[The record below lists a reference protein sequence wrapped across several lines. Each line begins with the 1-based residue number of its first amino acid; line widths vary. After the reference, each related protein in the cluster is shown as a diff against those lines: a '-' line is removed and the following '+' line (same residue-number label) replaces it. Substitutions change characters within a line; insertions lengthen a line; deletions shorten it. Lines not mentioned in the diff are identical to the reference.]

1 VPWNGSGQFS
11 RVFSWVADK
20 AAGLD
25 ILSSRMDTDSND
37 IATNGFGN
45 CLTRDG
51 QGQPSANLPMAGFR
65 HTGVQNAIN
74 RTDYASLGQVQDDLT
89 NWTIA
94 GGTSDALTATYSPA
108 LTALSDGQICFV
120 RATAANATTTP
131 TFAPNALPARTITKL
146 GGAALGIGDI
156 AGSLAEIVLRYNA
169 ANTRWELL
177 NPSNVS
183 LNTGIATT
191 GDVKLTIKSAADPG
205 WLMFNDSTFG
215 SAASGAS
222 SQSAANQ
229 ALFNIMFAA
238 PFTDATAPLFTST
251 GAATTRAA
259 QGTAAAAWAANC
271 QMSLPKVLGRALAV
285 AGSGSG
291 LTTRTLGQVLG
302 EEAHALVV
310 GEVPGHT
317 HSGTT
322 GNDAPDHSHS
332 INGGASFFV
341 GTSSLGVLSG
351 GSGNAPSNAT
361 SISAVSGGAST
372 RHAHNFTTDSGAGLG
387 GGAHN
392 NMQPTSF
399 LNAMVKV

>member
-1 VPWNGSGQFS
+1 MPWTGGGTFT

-94 GGTSDALTATYSPA
+94 GGTSDALTATYTPA

-120 RATAANATTTP
+120 RATGANATITP
-131 TFAPNALPARTITKL
+131 TFAPNGLTARTITKL
-146 GGAALGIGDI
+146 GGAALGVGDI

-169 ANTRWELL
+169 ANTRWELF

-183 LNTGIATT
+183 LNTGIAST
-191 GDVKLTIKSAADPG
+191 GVVWLTIASAPPPG

-251 GAATTRAA
+251 GSATTRAA

-285 AGSGSG
+285 AGSGGG
-291 LTTRTLGQVLG
+291 LTARTLGQI
-302 EEAHALVV
+302 V
-310 GEVPGHT
+310 GAETSAIAQANFPAISLLTSVT
-317 HSGTT
+317 DTRTWATNSTNNINTNTSTT
-322 GNDAPDHSHS
+322 GTNYNAIIDSGV
-332 INGGASFFV
+332 GGADPKSV
-341 GTSSLGVLSG
+341 AVTGGSISGSTPLG
-351 GSGNAPSNAT
+351 GSGTGLPIMQAT
-361 SISAVSGGAST
+361 S
-372 RHAHNFTTDSGAGLG
+372 F
-387 GGAHN
+387 
-392 NMQPTSF
+392 M
-399 LNAMVKV
+399 NAIVKQ